1 MKKEI
6 FADNQELFCQGICL
20 IGVKQERRVNQEGEI
35 KYGQKKTR
43 RKIYK

>member
-20 IGVKQERRVNQEGEI
+20 IGVKQIKNDASIKRV
-35 KYGQKKTR
+35 K
-43 RKIYK
+43 